1 MSLKMLNPVKQI
13 AAQLSKR
20 DMELFGI
27 ANTMRLA
34 KRFNRVRYG
43 RCQQSREEQY
53 DRDFDRLLAEHA
65 NGQLKEPI
73 GKMEDGWLLDP
84 SRSLPYLDELIEE
97 AEIVIAERGGRPPP
111 LRAKP
116 FILDIAKPEHLDR
129 FPSFLNFA
137 LSAPVLKIVSDYLGY
152 VPMLSATMPPG
163 LRLTES
169 SSKYDPGAG
178 GPYRESQLYHL
189 DHHDSP
195 LVYIIVLLRDVT
207 SESGPFTFLPA
218 AASERAAR
226 KLNYRKRGAP
236 YRVTDEE
243 IYSVVNKN
251 ESIQLMHPKGTVL
264 FLDSSRC
271 FHYGSRDCAI
281 PRYQMMYAFVSPC
294 RTDFSDM
301 LMKPRVY
308 TRQQSDSRLRRM
320 VLTKNYRA

>member
-1 MSLKMLNPVKQI
+1 MSLKKWNPVRQI

-20 DMELFGI
+20 DMELLGI
-27 ANTMRLA
+27 GKTMRLA

-43 RCQQSREEQY
+43 RCEQIRQEQY

-65 NGQLKEPI
+65 NGHLKEPI
-73 GKMEDGWLLDP
+73 GKMEDGWLLDM
-84 SRSLPYLDELIEE
+84 SHSLPYLDQLIEE
-97 AEIVIAERGGRPPP
+97 AEIVVAERGGRPPP
-111 LRAKP
+111 PRAKP

-137 LSAPVLKIVSDYLGY
+137 LSAPVLKIVSDYLGF
-152 VPMLSATMPPG
+152 VPLLSTTMPPG

-195 LVYIIVLLRDVT
+195 LVYVIVLLRDVT
-207 SESGPFTFLPA
+207 IESGPFTFLPA
-218 AASERAAR
+218 SASARAAA

-236 YRVTDEE
+236 YRVSDKE
-243 IYSVVNKN
+243 IYSVVDEK
-251 ESIQLMHPKGTVL
+251 EAIQLMYPKGTVL
-264 FLDSSRC
+264 FLDSSQC

-308 TRQQSDSRLRRM
+308 TRQPSDSRLRRM
-320 VLTKNYRA
+320 VLTKSYRA